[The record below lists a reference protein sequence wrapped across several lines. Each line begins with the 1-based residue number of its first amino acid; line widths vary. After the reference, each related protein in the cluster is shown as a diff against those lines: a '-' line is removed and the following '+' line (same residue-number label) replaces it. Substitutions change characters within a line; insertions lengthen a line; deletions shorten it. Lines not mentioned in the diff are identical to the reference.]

1 MNTVHWHLV
10 LNHFPIIGTLLA
22 IIVMVYG
29 LLRKNSESALL
40 GVLLVLGMAVIS
52 VITMQTGEAAEEAIE
67 AIAGINKTMLE
78 KHEDA
83 AKVANIILV
92 GAGLLAL
99 ISTVLNY
106 LKPQVFRAA
115 VFVTLLVSA
124 TAFGFMAYTGYMGG
138 QIRHTEINGN
148 AATPTEGNAATPA
161 ENAQEDDD

>member
-40 GVLLVLGMAVIS
+40 GGLLVLGMAVIS
-52 VITMQTGEAAEEAIE
+52 IITMQTGEAAEEAIE
-67 AIAGINKTMLE
+67 ALAGINKTMLE

-92 GAGLLAL
+92 VAGLLAL

-115 VFVTLLVSA
+115 VFVTLLVSV
-124 TAFGFMAYTGYMGG
+124 TAFGFMAYTGYLGG

-148 AATPTEGNAATPA
+148 VVSPAEGTATTPA
-161 ENAQEDDD
+161 ENTQEDDD

>member
-67 AIAGINKTMLE
+67 PLPE
-78 KHEDA
+78 
-83 AKVANIILV
+83 
-92 GAGLLAL
+92 
-99 ISTVLNY
+99 
-106 LKPQVFRAA
+106 
-115 VFVTLLVSA
+115 
-124 TAFGFMAYTGYMGG
+124 
-138 QIRHTEINGN
+138 
-148 AATPTEGNAATPA
+148 
-161 ENAQEDDD
+161 